1 MTGSSDLGEAQLL
14 SGAQDKGTRGSRER
28 KWGDGWETSWR
39 TKAGVPQQWGLLQE
53 DAPGHGAWGTGRRQ
67 DARAAGGTGTG
78 GRDGVQGA
86 GLSGLSAAGHTG
98 PGQEGGGRGAPAL
111 ACAGWQGG
119 PRRVEPWVFC
129 TRGQVS
135 KRRKPDLIRE
145 GGPDCDSRQAGLP
158 SLPGACPRPPASHT
172 LSQVLLLLCPT
183 RAQGFRPLSPLQDY
197 RGPS

>member
-1 MTGSSDLGEAQLL
+1 MGGQVGNKLEDQGWGAPAVGTASGRRTRTWGLGH
-14 SGAQDKGTRGSRER
+14 GTQAGCPGCWWHGDRRER
-28 KWGDGWETSWR
+28 WCPGSGTQWPECSW
-39 TKAGVPQQWGLLQE
+39 P
-53 DAPGHGAWGTGRRQ
+53 HGAGTGRR
-67 DARAAGGTGTG
+67 RPWGS
-78 GRDGVQGA
+78 RA
-86 GLSGLSAAGHTG
+86 GLCGMAA
-98 PGQEGGGRGAPAL
+98 
-111 ACAGWQGG
+111 
-119 PRRVEPWVFC
+119 RRVEPWVFC

-183 RAQGFRPLSPLQDY
+183 QAQGFRPLSPLQDY